1 LWTDFHGRVACQ
13 PEPNASLAQ
22 PRLTAGWRD
31 RGWLNFYV
39 QKEID
44 MTRFRHI
51 APVVAAAALIGLAGC
66 SNSNQQATAAPPA
79 APPPAPA
86 PPPPPT
92 PTVNPMAPSTLR
104 QVQTAL
110 KQDGLYRGRV
120 DGKWGPH
127 TEHAVMAYQ
136 QKNGLQASGQ
146 LDQPTLASLNI
157 GGGGS
162 SSMSGG
168 TMGGGNMSGGSMGG
182 GAPMG
187 GSSAPPAPGSSGT
200 TNP

>member
-1 LWTDFHGRVACQ
+1 
-13 PEPNASLAQ
+13 
-22 PRLTAGWRD
+22 
-31 RGWLNFYV
+31 
-39 QKEID
+39 

-51 APVVAAAALIGLAGC
+51 APLVAAAALIGLAGC

-110 KQDGLYRGRV
+110 KQDGLYKGRV
-120 DGKWGPH
+120 DGRWGPH
-127 TEHAVMAYQ
+127 TEHAVMAFQ
-136 QKNGLQASGQ
+136 QKNSLQASGQ
-146 LDQPTLASLNI
+146 LDQPTLAALNI
-157 GGGGS
+157 GGSS
-162 SSMSGG
+162 SSMG
-168 TMGGGNMSGGSMGG
+168 GGSMGSG
-182 GAPMG
+182 AGAPMS
-187 GSSAPPAPGSSGT
+187 GSSAPPGGAPAPSGT

>member
-1 LWTDFHGRVACQ
+1 
-13 PEPNASLAQ
+13 
-22 PRLTAGWRD
+22 
-31 RGWLNFYV
+31 
-39 QKEID
+39 

-51 APVVAAAALIGLAGC
+51 APLVAAAALIGLAGC

-104 QVQTAL
+104 QVQTTL
-110 KQDGLYRGRV
+110 KQDGLYRYRV
-120 DGKWGPH
+120 DGRWGPH
-127 TEHAVMAYQ
+127 TEHAVMAFQ

-146 LDQPTLASLNI
+146 LDQPTLAALNV
-157 GGGGS
+157 GGSS

-168 TMGGGNMSGGSMGG
+168 SMGSSG

-187 GSSAPPAPGSSGT
+187 GSSAPPGGAPAPSGT